1 MERGGEGL
9 LRWGWRADWDLG
21 EEEKEEDVRL
31 VKAEKKQVGEGK
43 KDEGRGER
51 SRNGR
56 RGRGKG
62 EEEEIVEMRR
72 IEEEVQVSN

>member
-31 VKAEKKQVGEGK
+31 VKVEKKQVREGK
-43 KDEGRGER
+43 GKER
-51 SRNGR
+51 R
-56 RGRGKG
+56 RR
-62 EEEEIVEMRR
+62 
-72 IEEEVQVSN
+72 